1 MDKQTHQVLFTQED
15 ILALQVAVVD
25 QMSFFANAIPQ
36 LMINESNDQTIEKAR
51 ILLSHYK
58 DILNKLDLTNQ
69 DLVGQWQVQQL
80 DAFTQDRILDP
91 VKYEVTEEV
100 TDDIDEIA
108 EVIEIKEKRKSKEGK
123 KEK

>member
-1 MDKQTHQVLFTQED
+1 ED
-15 ILALQVAVVD
+15 ILAMQVAVVD
-25 QMSFFANAIPQ
+25 QMTFFANAIPQ
-36 LMINESNDQTIEKAR
+36 LMINESDDETIEKAR
-51 ILLSHYK
+51 ILLNHYK

-91 VKYEVTEEV
+91 VEYEVTEEV
-100 TDDIDEIA
+100 TDDIDEMA
-108 EVIEIKEKRKSKEGK
+108 EVIEIKEKRRSKEGK

>member
-15 ILALQVAVVD
+15 ILAMQVAVVD
-25 QMSFFANAIPQ
+25 QMTFFANAIPQ
-36 LMINESNDQTIEKAR
+36 LMINESDDETIEKAR
-51 ILLSHYK
+51 ILLNHYK

-91 VKYEVTEEV
+91 VEYEVTEEV
-100 TDDIDEIA
+100 TDDIDEMA
-108 EVIEIKEKRKSKEGK
+108 EVIEIKEKRRSKEGK